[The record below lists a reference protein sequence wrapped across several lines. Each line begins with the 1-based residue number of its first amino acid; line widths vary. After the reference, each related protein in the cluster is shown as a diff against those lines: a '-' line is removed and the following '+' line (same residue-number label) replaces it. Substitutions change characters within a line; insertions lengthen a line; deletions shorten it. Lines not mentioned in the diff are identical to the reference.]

1 MRKRPAR
8 YKTTTAVSHKNT
20 KLKHCV
26 TELRFLR
33 CALMGTLQQ
42 CVRGPHLNARAD
54 WYGSAPLGL
63 ERKKPPIST
72 VGAKGAWGQLWG
84 SDDPPAAPAPHEAD
98 PARRVYA
105 LCRRLKSLGR
115 PGYDPV
121 RELVSLGS
129 SRPSVQGICAGKVG
143 TCRQPSGDCLTLLSI
158 VSLVVY
164 GRGLRTSTD
173 GDPRCD
179 LVVST

>member
-1 MRKRPAR
+1 MPRLPRLQPSVFALRAVRARAAPERARGLVRQRPAR
-8 YKTTTAVSHKNT
+8 PGA
-20 KLKHCV
+20 
-26 TELRFLR
+26 EE
-33 CALMGTLQQ
+33 
-42 CVRGPHLNARAD
+42 
-54 WYGSAPLGL
+54 AP
-63 ERKKPPIST
+63 

-84 SDDPPAAPAPHEAD
+84 SNDPPAAPAPHEAD

-179 LVVST
+179 LVVPT